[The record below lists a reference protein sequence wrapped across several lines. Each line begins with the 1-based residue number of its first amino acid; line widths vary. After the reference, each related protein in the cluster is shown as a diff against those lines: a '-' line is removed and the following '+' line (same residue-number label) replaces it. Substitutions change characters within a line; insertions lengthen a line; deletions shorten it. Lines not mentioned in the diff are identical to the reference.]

1 MCEKMP
7 PFNPTFSPCGDSAL
21 LVTFG
26 STIDLATNRR
36 AHALARLLQ
45 AKGSP
50 AKCSGTYGGAFGGIG
65 ESVPGYTTLLV
76 HYDPL
81 ALDYDTVLAWVQERV
96 EDPAALGG
104 AAFGG
109 TAEALQAEAEGPAE
123 GNILPAPRRV
133 EIPVIYGGEGGPDLE
148 FVARH
153 NGLAPEEVVRRHC
166 ARDYPVY
173 LIGFTPGFP
182 YLAGLDERIA
192 APRLPSPRQVVPAGS
207 VGIAGQ
213 QTGIYSVDSPGGW
226 RLIGWTPLKLFD
238 PQRQP
243 ASLLAPGDVVRFV
256 EKGAA

>member
-1 MCEKMP
+1 M
-7 PFNPTFSPCGDSAL
+7 FPTFSPCGDSAL
-21 LVTFG
+21 LITFG

-45 AKGSP
+45 T
-50 AKCSGTYGGAFGGIG
+50 GTFAGIL
-65 ESVPGYTTLLV
+65 EAVPGYATLLV

-81 ALDYDTVLAWVQERV
+81 ALDYDTVLAQVRKQIE
-96 EDPAALGG
+96 
-104 AAFGG
+104 G
-109 TAEALQAEAEGPAE
+109 TLQDDDE
-123 GNILPAPRRV
+123 ILPAPRRV
-133 EIPVIYGGEGGPDLE
+133 EVPVIYGGEGGPDLE

-153 NGLAPEEVVRRHC
+153 NGLTPEEVVRRHC

-182 YLAGLDERIA
+182 YLGGLDERIA
-192 APRLPSPRQVVPAGS
+192 APRLLSPRQVVPAGS

-226 RLIGWTPLKLFD
+226 QLIGWTPLKLFD

-256 EKGAA
+256 DQEAR

>member
-1 MCEKMP
+1 M
-7 PFNPTFSPCGDSAL
+7 FPTFSPCGDSAI

-36 AHALARLLQ
+36 AHTLARLLQ
-45 AKGSP
+45 ARPTGP
-50 AKCSGTYGGAFGGIG
+50 AKNSETDFAKSSGIREA
-65 ESVPGYTTLLV
+65 VAGYTTLLV

-81 ALDYDTVLAWVQERV
+81 VLDYAQALEWVQERAEEARQAGV
-96 EDPAALGG
+96 AEDPAALGG
-104 AAFGG
+104 
-109 TAEALQAEAEGPAE
+109 
-123 GNILPAPRRV
+123 NDILPAPRRV
-133 EIPVIYGGEGGPDLE
+133 EVPVIYGGEGGPDLE

-153 NGLAPEEVVRRHC
+153 NGLTPEEVVRRHS

-173 LIGFTPGFP
+173 MIGFTPGFP

-192 APRLPSPRQVVPAGS
+192 APRLSSPRQVAPAGS

-213 QTGIYSVDSPGGW
+213 QTGIYPVDSPGGW

-243 ASLLAPGDVVRFV
+243 ASLLAPGDVVRFLK
-256 EKGAA
+256 KGIG